1 MRELTF
7 TDSNGNKFV
16 INLENNNY
24 EAYKIVNGIKVKP
37 TPEELK
43 YIIDNLQKIKN
54 LNTQE
59 KPKTYDEY
67 LNLLKELIKNGTI
80 KNTDQLR
87 NFISSSTLN
96 DEEKTRLAEEG
107 ITELSIEDIVD
118 LKNRIIDN
126 LKNQKTPNLKAYIN
140 FNVKDNSFGS
150 KYCEVNLNY
159 QDDMGSFEHIKET
172 LNYTDTLKRELIEPV
187 TLEVAMRSRV
197 KDNFM
202 VKVANDLNNRCNYFL
217 KTEEKTSLSLNNVEY
232 DYAEKLQKKC
242 EELKKR
248 MSIQDATEREDKV
261 SEEIQD
267 MHNEKVEIPEDA
279 VTDEYG
285 NVYDRNGEY
294 LGQMNEYGEFLTNSR
309 TEKRENTLK
318 RVRVKKD
325 NGFTMAT
332 IIIAITSFITSLLF
346 LIQILILG

>member
-1 MRELTF
+1 MQELSF
-7 TDSNGNKFV
+7 TDNNGNNFV
-16 INLENNNY
+16 VNLENNNY
-24 EAYKIVNGIKVKP
+24 EAYKIVNDVKVKP

-43 YIIDNLQKIKN
+43 FIIENLQKIKD
-54 LNTQE
+54 LNKQE

-87 NFISSSTLN
+87 NFISSTTLS
-96 DEEKTRLAEEG
+96 DEEKGKLAEEG
-107 ITELSIEDIVD
+107 ISELSIEDIVD
-118 LKNRIIDN
+118 LKNRIIDS
-126 LKNQKTPNLKAYIN
+126 LKNQKTTDLKAYIN

-150 KYCEVNLNY
+150 KYCEVRLNY
-159 QDDMGSFEHIKET
+159 QDSIGSFEHINEN

-242 EELKKR
+242 EEIKEK
-248 MSIQDATEREDKV
+248 MPVQDAAEREDKV
-261 SEEIQD
+261 SEETQD
-267 MHNEKVEIPEDA
+267 INNEEREIPNDA

-294 LGQMNEYGEFLTNSR
+294 LGQINEYGEIDKSI
-309 TEKRENTLK
+309 KRENTLK
-318 RVRVKKD
+318 LVRVKNE

-346 LIQILILG
+346 LIQMLILG